1 MKFGGISSIC
11 VLIIFISF
19 PLFDAFVTCP
29 YGRTDLIL
37 KGEKGETNC
46 TTSCA
51 VYSCVGKVNN
61 GSFELHDVGCTE
73 DFFRDCAF
81 FHSAIDFVN
90 ATSPYE
96 MNYYNGNVTYVS
108 GCSAEKNGHDCILN
122 KSANF
127 VKEIAEK
134 RTKGSLKD
142 GEILTDVKDVAK
154 NVTDP
159 ATSSTNLYPA
169 SATDASSVFVPEIT
183 SEKPMVFIPV
193 LNNTSADPLVGPV
206 NLGDNTINPVI
217 IQKNST
223 VAPRTTSKTST
234 LSTARSSRRP
244 VPTVAPTSEPVDDST
259 TVEADL
265 KKDAT
270 TVTSDPVP
278 APSSDTTTPA
288 GAPGGKSA
296 SNGQDNGFWKKIG
309 CFAIGLILAAW
320 IY

>member
-1 MKFGGISSIC
+1 MKFGCIFSIC
-11 VLIIFISF
+11 ALLLISF
-19 PLFDAFVTCP
+19 PLVDAFVTCP
-29 YGRTDLIL
+29 SGITDLIA
-37 KGEKGETNC
+37 KDEKGETNC

-81 FHSAIDFVN
+81 FHNAIDFVN

-96 MNYYNGNVTYVS
+96 MKYYNGNVTYVS
-108 GCSAEKNGHDCILN
+108 GCSTEKNGHDCILK

-134 RTKGSLKD
+134 RSKGSLKD
-142 GEILTDVKDVAK
+142 GEILTDVKDYVGTK

-159 ATSSTNLYPA
+159 VTYSTNLYPA
-169 SATDASSVFVPEIT
+169 STTDASSVFVPEIT
-183 SEKPMVFIPV
+183 SEKPMIFIPG
-193 LNNTSADPLVGPV
+193 LDTTADPLVGPV
-206 NLGDNTINPVI
+206 I
-217 IQKNST
+217 IQKNTT
-223 VAPRTTSKTST
+223 VAPHTSKTST
-234 LSTARSSRRP
+234 LSTARSSRLP
-244 VPTVAPTSEPVDDST
+244 EPSVAPTSEAVNDST
-259 TVEADL
+259 TVAADL

-270 TVTSDPVP
+270 TVTSDPAP
-278 APSSDTTTPA
+278 GPSSDTTTLA
-288 GAPGGKSA
+288 GAPVNKSA
-296 SNGQDNGFWKKIG
+296 SNGQDKSFWKKIG

>member
-1 MKFGGISSIC
+1 MKFGGIYFIC
-11 VLIIFISF
+11 VWILFISF
-19 PLFDAFVTCP
+19 PLFDALVTCP

-81 FHSAIDFVN
+81 FRNAIDFVN

-96 MNYYNGNVTYVS
+96 MKYYNGNVTYVS
-108 GCSAEKNGHDCILN
+108 GCSAEKNGHDCILK

-134 RTKGSLKD
+134 RTNGSLKD

-154 NVTDP
+154 NVSDP
-159 ATSSTNLYPA
+159 ATNFTNLYPA
-169 SATDASSVFVPEIT
+169 STTDASSVFVPEIT
-183 SEKPMVFIPV
+183 SEKPMIFIPG
-193 LNNTSADPLVGPV
+193 LDTTADPLVGPV

-217 IQKNST
+217 VQKNTT
-223 VAPRTTSKTST
+223 VAPHTFKTST
-234 LSTARSSRRP
+234 LSTARSTRLP
-244 VPTVAPTSEPVDDST
+244 EPTVAPTSEPVDDST
-259 TVEADL
+259 TVAADL

-270 TVTSDPVP
+270 TVTSDPAP
-278 APSSDTTTPA
+278 GPSSDTTTLA
-288 GAPGGKSA
+288 SAPVNKSA
-296 SNGQDNGFWKKIG
+296 SNGQDKSFWKKIG
-309 CFAIGLILAAW
+309 CFAIGLILAAR